1 MALVSRGIDDVG
13 HDEWAPFCHGRGVTD
28 NKRRLPVVQP
38 KLEDE
43 GEPRPAWHWVGFGA
57 VAIFVAWLPLAA
69 IAEAIGRRLVRGRVG
84 SEVALADLSRSERF
98 KALAMIALP
107 QAVALALAS
116 MAGGFLVTRFGTGT
130 KARDAAFAGACV
142 GLLAL
147 GLTFAQAGF
156 SLAAFI
162 VPILATAFAA
172 LGGRLGLRRSL

>member
-1 MALVSRGIDDVG
+1 MTPHDVR
-13 HDEWAPFCHGRGVTD
+13 APFCHVPRVTD

-57 VAIFVAWLPLAA
+57 VAIFVAWLPLAW
-69 IAEAIGRRLVRGRVG
+69 IAEAVGRRLVRSKVG
-84 SEVALADLSRSERF
+84 GGGEAALAELSRSERLS
-98 KALAMIALP
+98 ALAMIALP
-107 QAVALALAS
+107 QALALALAS
-116 MAGGFLVTRFGTGT
+116 AGGGFLVTRFGQGT

-147 GLTFAQAGF
+147 GLTFASAGF

-162 VPILATAFAA
+162 VPLLATAFAA
-172 LGGRLGLRRSL
+172 LGGRLGLRR